1 MGREMLFIA
10 EVTAA
15 GWGLLIATIV
25 VLVGLILS
33 LYTRKGSG
41 VSKHRHQS
49 DTQPGSEGPGET
61 AAVDQGENSPTGD
74 QTGMK

>member
-1 MGREMLFIA
+1 MTVIA

-25 VLVGLILS
+25 VLVGVILS

-41 VSKHRHQS
+41 VSKHRMHS
-49 DTQPGSEGPGET
+49 HKQPGAEGPGET
-61 AAVDQGENSPTGD
+61 AGVDQGEGSPTGD
-74 QTGMK
+74 TTGMK